1 MDKPLMFQTVG
12 PLNDLPNLKRLDLS
26 GSRKLIQIP
35 DLSQSP
41 NIEEIILSH
50 CVKLDVV
57 YSSSFLAK
65 LSCLWLNGCYE
76 LRILNL
82 PSSILLESLGVIVLC
97 DCPSL
102 EMFSV
107 SKTSEGVLPFGCLR
121 HGKLRC
127 NEKKK
132 EEEKQYENTE
142 DNIHLLRF
150 KVLREG
156 SPSSF
161 PGLEEICWLDLSN
174 CESLTILPVELLQM
188 KFLKRLDLCGCS
200 SLESFPEINQTMEN
214 LTVLILDKTGIQE
227 LPSSLHHFVG
237 LEELSFD
244 LEFLPSNIVNLG
256 LLSDLDC
263 SGCVNLTKIPNNIDR
278 LSSLRE
284 LSLQGS
290 GIVNLPESIAHL
302 SSLKSLDLSD
312 CKMLECIPLLAFDCP
327 SVRRVS
333 SSSLK
338 LPPDS
343 KEGLFKFHFT
353 NSQELD
359 PSAHS
364 NIAADACDMIIQDAY
379 KSVLFCFPGSEV
391 PQWFPYRCRGNSVTL
406 DPGSLNPNNG
416 DRLIGFALCVV
427 LGSSEVQ
434 RNKNREFPYRLKFE
448 YEGMHVLGNNDHLRN
463 YFYWKDIRIF
473 EVHHTLVWKY
483 TLESSAITYML
494 SHARNFNFEICEESH
509 GYGVPTSNVVE
520 CGICPLYTKEKDNNF
535 PAGDYWTQFCGG
547 IFCIHQYLLVQFSC
561 MTTHDERGETF
572 LYGKC
577 YKELQLR
584 LGFRKIDT
592 DRWEFANDN
601 FVKGQKHLLI
611 NIRRRKHPHAADHQK
626 PDNSDEAA
634 ANDGLWKEVENL
646 KSNKNSL
653 MQELVKLRQHQ
664 ESAENKL
671 LLLTDRLQG
680 MEKHQQQ
687 MLSFLVMVVQSP
699 GFMVQLLQPNEN
711 NWRMAELGDGNG
723 MIVKYKPP
731 VPENL
736 KPVVPRSPTFEK
748 QPEPELSFDGLKD
761 LCISSEF
768 LKVLMDEKLSPLEN
782 HPPFLL
788 PDLPDDG
795 SWEQLFLG
803 SPFLQNTDEADKP
816 TVSGME
822 IEPITPEDQT
832 EKSQSFESLILEME
846 KTEETDALELRADGV
861 HLEGSE
867 KLKSLTK
874 QMELL
879 ASETDNEE
887 EEEEEGRK

>member
-1 MDKPLMFQTVG
+1 MVAKSGENGCVAPFLQKCYDMVSDPSTDSVISWTHQGHTFLISDITQFSLT
-12 PLNDLPNLKRLDLS
+12 LLPNYFKH
-26 GSRKLIQIP
+26 
-35 DLSQSP
+35 
-41 NIEEIILSH
+41 NNF
-50 CVKLDVV
+50 
-57 YSSSFLAK
+57 SSFIRQ
-65 LSCLWLNGCYE
+65 LNIY
-76 LRILNL
+76 
-82 PSSILLESLGVIVLC
+82 
-97 DCPSL
+97 
-102 EMFSV
+102 
-107 SKTSEGVLPFGCLR
+107 
-121 HGKLRC
+121 
-127 NEKKK
+127 
-132 EEEKQYENTE
+132 
-142 DNIHLLRF
+142 
-150 KVLREG
+150 
-156 SPSSF
+156 
-161 PGLEEICWLDLSN
+161 
-174 CESLTILPVELLQM
+174 
-188 KFLKRLDLCGCS
+188 
-200 SLESFPEINQTMEN
+200 
-214 LTVLILDKTGIQE
+214 
-227 LPSSLHHFVG
+227 
-237 LEELSFD
+237 
-244 LEFLPSNIVNLG
+244 
-256 LLSDLDC
+256 
-263 SGCVNLTKIPNNIDR
+263 
-278 LSSLRE
+278 
-284 LSLQGS
+284 
-290 GIVNLPESIAHL
+290 
-302 SSLKSLDLSD
+302 
-312 CKMLECIPLLAFDCP
+312 
-327 SVRRVS
+327 
-333 SSSLK
+333 
-338 LPPDS
+338 
-343 KEGLFKFHFT
+343 
-353 NSQELD
+353 
-359 PSAHS
+359 
-364 NIAADACDMIIQDAY
+364 
-379 KSVLFCFPGSEV
+379 
-391 PQWFPYRCRGNSVTL
+391 
-406 DPGSLNPNNG
+406 
-416 DRLIGFALCVV
+416 
-427 LGSSEVQ
+427 
-434 RNKNREFPYRLKFE
+434 
-448 YEGMHVLGNNDHLRN
+448 
-463 YFYWKDIRIF
+463 
-473 EVHHTLVWKY
+473 
-483 TLESSAITYML
+483 
-494 SHARNFNFEICEESH
+494 
-509 GYGVPTSNVVE
+509 
-520 CGICPLYTKEKDNNF
+520 
-535 PAGDYWTQFCGG
+535 
-547 IFCIHQYLLVQFSC
+547 
-561 MTTHDERGETF
+561 
-572 LYGKC
+572 
-577 YKELQLR
+577 
-584 LGFRKIDT
+584 GFRKIDT

-626 PDNSDEAA
+626 PDNSDEAP

-887 EEEEEGRK
+887 EEEEEGRN